1 MVGDIVYLQQALRQL
16 DAKEFIQAVIKEVN
30 SHMDCKNL
38 FLKKRSKVSEDVQI
52 VPSVWSMQQKSHKAR
67 LKLKLHGGK
76 QIYRINYFKTYAPV
90 VTWFAIN
97 LLTIFGIIFCWAL
110 HQADFVMAYSQTPI
124 KVVIYMEL
132 QQGIQTVHGNSKDH
146 VLKLEKNISGQKQAG
161 HAWNSFLMDKLLSKG
176 CTPFLIDDCVFFR
189 DDIICMAY
197 VDNGIFL
204 GNSDS
209 KLQDTVKEI

>member
-30 SHMDCKNL
+30 SHMDCKNF

-52 VPSVWSMQQKSHKAR
+52 VPSVWSMQQKLDLTTNEIKSHKAR

-146 VLKLEKNISGQKQAG
+146 VLKLEKNI
-161 HAWNSFLMDKLLSKG
+161 
-176 CTPFLIDDCVFFR
+176 
-189 DDIICMAY
+189 
-197 VDNGIFL
+197 
-204 GNSDS
+204 
-209 KLQDTVKEI
+209 